1 MTREE
6 AKAAIRTEIRET
18 IEMAIQL
25 FEENQQRYGAHVQHE
40 ELRFAREALVFA
52 RTPEP
57 DLQGILALINSI
69 TPTEKLSPALN
80 HLRVFMERL
89 YRIHTEEI

>member
-6 AKAAIRTEIRET
+6 ARTAMRAEIRET

-25 FEENQQRYGAHVQHE
+25 FEENQRRYGAHVQQE
-40 ELRFAREALVFA
+40 ELRFAREAFIFA
-52 RTPEP
+52 KTPDP
-57 DLQGILALINSI
+57 NLDGILALIQTVAPI
-69 TPTEKLSPALN
+69 EKPSPALN